1 MRGTLELFL
10 NDMRTACRN
19 VMSAVMLVGLVVIP
33 MLFTWFNVLASWDP
47 FDNTSQLKVAVA
59 SKDTGYKSDLLP
71 VPINV
76 GDQVLNE
83 LRANE
88 QLDWVVTTSDEAI
101 EGTKSGEYYA
111 AIVLPEDFSTD
122 MMNFYTDGS
131 QPADLSFYMNEKKN
145 ALAPKITGQGAEGV
159 SAQVAEAFTTT
170 VGDVSFDLVT
180 SLSDFLSQG
189 DTKAVLDRMQA
200 RADGVQTQLDMAA
213 RTARS
218 LAGLVDTAVPLMES
232 AQRIAD
238 SADLELPEVQSS
250 SLNVSTDALQQS
262 LDATSASYDVV
273 RQRIDALYDDASASR
288 ADRVAALNTL
298 AGQVEGTI
306 AQYQNLHGHI
316 EALPIPVGD
325 KEKALS
331 RIEDAI
337 DAERALHARLT
348 AAANAPEPTKPDL
361 SSLDDAKK
369 AVEGISTSGLRES
382 LRALQN
388 SLGQVS
394 ADLDTAKTPVTI
406 DSSSLTDAR
415 DAVQKLASGLQD
427 KANKFGDLKKDID
440 SAAESGDLK
449 KLADLIGSDP
459 DALAR
464 AIAAPVDVDR
474 QAVYPV
480 KSFGAGMTPMYT
492 ALALWVGALLTAVSV
507 RTDVVDKDKYSPMQ
521 RFFGRFG
528 IFAAVGL
535 VQSTML
541 ILGLIFFVGI
551 EPAHP
556 ILMLLAGWVSSLI
569 FMLICYTFVVSFANA
584 GKALAVLMLV
594 IQVSSSGGAYP
605 LPVLPEW
612 FQNISPWLPAT
623 YTIRAFRAAIAGTY
637 HGDFWL
643 SLLALLL
650 FAVPMLVLGVV
661 FHKPLEKFTNG
672 WVETLEKT
680 KLM

>member
-1 MRGTLELFL
+1 MRGTLDLYL
-10 NDMRTACRN
+10 HDIRTACRN

-33 MLFTWFNVLASWDP
+33 MLFTWFNVLASWNP
-47 FDNTSQLKVAVA
+47 FDNTSDLKVAVA
-59 SKDTGYKSDLLP
+59 SKDTGYESDLLP

-76 GDQVLNE
+76 GDQVLNQ
-83 LRANE
+83 LRAND

-111 AIVLPEDFSTD
+111 AIVLPESFSTD
-122 MMNFYTDGS
+122 MLTFYTDGS
-131 QPADLSFYMNEKKN
+131 EPAKLSFYMNEKKN

-159 SAQVAEAFTTT
+159 SAQVAEAFTET
-170 VGDVSFDLVT
+170 VGDVSFDIVT
-180 SLSDFLSQG
+180 ALSEFLNQG

-200 RADGVQTQLDMAA
+200 RADGVQTQLDMGA

-218 LAGLVDTAVPLMES
+218 LAGLVETAVPLMES
-232 AQRIAD
+232 AQRIAGA
-238 SADLELPEVQSS
+238 ADLELPEIQST
-250 SLNVSTDALQQS
+250 SLNVSTEALQQS

-273 RQRIDALYDDASASR
+273 RERINALFDDTSASR
-288 ADRVAALNTL
+288 ADRVAALNTW
-298 AGQVEGTI
+298 ADQVEGTI

-316 EALPIPVGD
+316 EALPLPANEKD
-325 KEKALS
+325 KALS

-337 DAERALHARLT
+337 DSERALHARLE

-361 SSLDDAKK
+361 SALDDAK
-369 AVEGISTSGLRES
+369 ASVEAISTSGLRES
-382 LRALQN
+382 LSSLQD
-388 SLGQVS
+388 SLARVGQ
-394 ADLDTAKTPVTI
+394 DLDTAQTPVTI
-406 DSSSLTDAR
+406 DSSSLTDAQA
-415 DAVQKLASGLQD
+415 AVQRLASGTQD
-427 KANKFGDLKKDID
+427 KANKFADLKKDID
-440 SAAESGDLK
+440 AAAESGDLK
-449 KLADLIGSDP
+449 KLADIIGSDP
-459 DALAR
+459 EALAH

-474 QAVYPV
+474 QPV
-480 KSFGAGMTPMYT
+480 FPVTSFGAGMTPMYT
-492 ALALWVGALLTAVSV
+492 ALALWVGALLTAVSI
-507 RTDVVDKDKYSPMQ
+507 RTDVTNKDKYSAMQ

-528 IFAAVGL
+528 IFATVGL

-541 ILGLIFFVGI
+541 ILGLIFFVEI

-556 ILMLLAGWVSSLI
+556 FLMLFTGWASSLI

-605 LPVLPEW
+605 LQVLPEW

-643 SLLALLL
+643 AILCLLL